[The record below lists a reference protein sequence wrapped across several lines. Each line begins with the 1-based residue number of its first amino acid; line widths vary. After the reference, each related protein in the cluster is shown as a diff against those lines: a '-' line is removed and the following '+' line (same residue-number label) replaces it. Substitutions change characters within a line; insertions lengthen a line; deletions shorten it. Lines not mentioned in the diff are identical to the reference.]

1 MFVGPC
7 FRPGDASTGPAAL
20 GKNLQKL
27 FESRILKLC
36 RHSPDAQHLAVSGDD
51 IQLQG
56 TVHLVLVSVLF
67 LCVSGACCQ
76 VADLALTLRISRQ
89 DLVGCVLANQ
99 ARQVEESDF
108 EETGLLR
115 FGLVT
120 LAGGEDSLALQ
131 VLWLRVV
138 ELSARCLGTAVSQ
151 VQGGP
156 S

>member
-1 MFVGPC
+1 MGNILLLLAMISSC
-7 FRPGDASTGPAAL
+7 KG
-20 GKNLQKL
+20 L
-27 FESRILKLC
+27 FIWSFAQCCVLC
-36 RHSPDAQHLAVSGDD
+36 LM
-51 IQLQG
+51 
-56 TVHLVLVSVLF
+56 
-67 LCVSGACCQ
+67 GACCQ
-76 VADLALTLRISRQ
+76 VADLALTLRVSRQ

-120 LAGGEDSLALQ
+120 LAGGEDSLALR